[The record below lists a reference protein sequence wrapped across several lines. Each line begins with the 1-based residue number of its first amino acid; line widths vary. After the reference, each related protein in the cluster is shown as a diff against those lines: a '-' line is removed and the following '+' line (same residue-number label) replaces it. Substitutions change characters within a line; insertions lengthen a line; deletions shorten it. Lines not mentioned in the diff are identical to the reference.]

1 MKSRLPYA
9 AAALSGV
16 LLILIFPKF
25 NYEALAW
32 VALVPLLWAIRGQ
45 SSGKAALLGFIAG
58 WIFFTGL
65 LYWIYVVLTFY
76 GHLPPPVSVS
86 ILLLMTAYLG
96 LYVSAFAFLMRWI
109 RLRSAVPE
117 ILLAPSLWVA
127 LEFIRGVLFS
137 GFPWENL
144 GYSQFLAR
152 SIVQMAD
159 VAGVHGVS
167 FLIVLVN
174 AAIYRLTVSLWQGRW
189 RSALPDIAAAAAL
202 VLVVGVYGQAR
213 LARLD
218 DEARR
223 GKSLRVA
230 LIQGNIPQDV
240 KWEPKFQ
247 AETMRIYGDLTLQA
261 APADLIIWPET
272 ATPFFFQ
279 EQRLF
284 RNQILDLAA
293 RKQTSIL
300 FGAPAFDRR
309 GGGEVYFNSA
319 FLVSPARE
327 ILGRYDKIHLVP
339 FGEYA
344 PLSGLLGFTRD
355 IIGAIGDFT
364 PGKGVHNL
372 SLSPERF
379 GTLICYEAIF
389 PDLTRQFVEQDADF
403 LVNITNDA
411 WFGRTAAPFQHL
423 SMVTLRAVENRVP
436 IARAANTGISALID
450 ATGRVTV
457 SSALFTREVLSGNI
471 KLVGERTF
479 FTRWGDWTAY
489 VSLAASAF
497 FLILALLKRGHRV
510 ERGSR
515 KNLTPGR

>member
-284 RNQILDLAA
+284 RNQILDLVGSRVEVQVPGDNGKQQKVVVDSPFVYTPNAAGVMNIYLPKLMDNLTTSDKPVIPGRININQAPKVVLAGIPGMTDEILEKILSERTPDPAQADPERRYETWLLAEGILTLEEMKAMQPFICGGGSVYRAQIVGYYEKDGPAA
-293 RKQTSIL
+293 RI
-300 FGAPAFDRR
+300 
-309 GGGEVYFNSA
+309 EV
-319 FLVSPARE
+319 V
-327 ILGRYDKIHLVP
+327 
-339 FGEYA
+339 
-344 PLSGLLGFTRD
+344 
-355 IIGAIGDFT
+355 
-364 PGKGVHNL
+364 
-372 SLSPERF
+372 
-379 GTLICYEAIF
+379 
-389 PDLTRQFVEQDADF
+389 
-403 LVNITNDA
+403 
-411 WFGRTAAPFQHL
+411 
-423 SMVTLRAVENRVP
+423 
-436 IARAANTGISALID
+436 ID
-450 ATGRVTV
+450 ATVTPPKVVFWRDLSHLGRGYAVETLGMG
-457 SSALFTREVLSGNI
+457 S
-471 KLVGERTF
+471 
-479 FTRWGDWTAY
+479 DW
-489 VSLAASAF
+489 
-497 FLILALLKRGHRV
+497 
-510 ERGSR
+510 
-515 KNLTPGR
+515 